1 MEVLEVQ
8 LRWKAKGKI
17 MRDIDSRD
25 LLDSISYTLRED
37 LNSSL
42 FNTTMPDVK
51 IDNTYLKDIKEL
63 LYDIQL
69 RD

>member
-1 MEVLEVQ
+1 MINV
-8 LRWKAKGKI
+8 
-17 MRDIDSRD
+17 DTRD
-25 LLDSISYTLRED
+25 LLDSITYTLRED
-37 LNSSL
+37 SNSSL
-42 FNTTMPDVK
+42 FNTTMSDVK